1 MKTIHK
7 FSAIAIVAIIVIATG
22 CGGKR
27 SPGRVYMP
35 DMAYSRTYEA
45 YDLLDSTKFTGDIHN
60 KGGQYIFFNAK
71 PVTGT
76 IKRGDLFPY
85 TLPNDSIGYK
95 MSASVVNPIG
105 EISAAEMEEAG
116 RLYNIN
122 CAVCHGAKGKANGPM
137 SGKVGGIVDLTLDQY
152 KALGDG
158 TIFHVMTYGKNNMGS
173 YASQLT
179 KEQRWKIVKYVR
191 TLQGGAAPAAAMADS
206 TKGATAAPAAKIDS
220 TATVKK

>member
-1 MKTIHK
+1 MKTINK
-7 FSAIAIVAIIVIATG
+7 FSAIAIVAIITIASS
-22 CGGKR
+22 CGSKR

-45 YDLLDSTKFTGDIHN
+45 YDLLDSTKFTGDIYN
-60 KGGQYIFFNAK
+60 KGGNQIFFNAM
-71 PVTGT
+71 PAAGT

-85 TLPNDSIGYK
+85 TLPNDSNGYK
-95 MSASVVNPIG
+95 MSATIPNPIG
-105 EISAAEMEEAG
+105 EISAADMAEAG
-116 RLYNIN
+116 RLFNIN

-137 SGKVGGIVDLTLDQY
+137 SGKVGGIVDITLDQY

-191 TLQGGAAPAAAMADS
+191 TLQGAGAAAATDS
-206 TKGATAAPAAKIDS
+206 TAKAPVAADS

>member
-7 FSAIAIVAIIVIATG
+7 FSAIAVVAIIFIASS
-22 CGGKR
+22 CGSKR

-45 YDLLDSTKFTGDIHN
+45 YDLLDSTKFTGDLNN
-60 KGGQYIFFNAK
+60 KGGNLIYFNAK
-71 PVTGT
+71 PAAGT

-95 MSASVVNPIG
+95 ASGAVPNPIG
-105 EISAAEMEEAG
+105 ELSMADLAEAG

-191 TLQGGAAPAAAMADS
+191 TLQGGGAAATTDS
-206 TKGATAAPAAKIDS
+206 TGAKPTTAAADTAAKK
-220 TATVKK
+220 TT

>member
-1 MKTIHK
+1 MKTVNK
-7 FSAIAIVAIIVIATG
+7 FSTIAIAAIIVITSG
-22 CGGKR
+22 CGSNR

-45 YDLLDSTKFTGDIHN
+45 YDLLDSTRFTGNIYD
-60 KGGQYIFFNAK
+60 KGGNKIFFNAK
-71 PVTGT
+71 PAAGT

-85 TLPNDSIGYK
+85 TLPNDSTGYK
-95 MSASVVNPIG
+95 ASATVANPIG
-105 EISAAEMEEAG
+105 DISAADLSEAG

-137 SGKVGGIVDLTLDQY
+137 SGKVGGIVDLTGDQY

-158 TIFHVMTYGKNNMGS
+158 TIFHVMTYGKGNMGS

-191 TLQGGAAPAAAMADS
+191 TLQNAGSTATADS
-206 TKGATAAPAAKIDS
+206 TKTATPASAVVDS
-220 TATVKK
+220 TATAKTK

>member
-1 MKTIHK
+1 MKTIK
-7 FSAIAIVAIIVIATG
+7 IFSAIAVTATIVIAASS
-22 CGGKR
+22 CGSKR

-45 YDLLDSTKFTGDIHN
+45 YDLLDSMKFTGDVN
-60 KGGQYIFFNAK
+60 DKGGKIFFNAK
-71 PVTGT
+71 PVAGT

-95 MSASVVNPIG
+95 MSATVANPIG
-105 EISAAEMEEAG
+105 EMSAADMAEAG

-191 TLQGGAAPAAAMADS
+191 TLQGSGAAATADTS
-206 TKGATAAPAAKIDS
+206 KAKTAAPAAKAD
-220 TATVKK
+220 TAAMAKK

>member
-7 FSAIAIVAIIVIATG
+7 FSAIALVAMIVITSG
-22 CGGKR
+22 CGSKR

-45 YDLLDSTKFTGDIHN
+45 YDLLDSTKFTGDVNN
-60 KGGQYIFFNAK
+60 KGGNMIYFNAM
-71 PVTGT
+71 PAAGS

-85 TLPNDSIGYK
+85 TLPNDSIGYN
-95 MSASVVNPIG
+95 MSGAIANPVGELSV
-105 EISAAEMEEAG
+105 ADMAEAG

-137 SGKVGGIVDLTLDQY
+137 SGKVGGIVDITLPQY
-152 KALGDG
+152 QALGDG

-191 TLQGGAAPAAAMADS
+191 TLQGGGAAATSDS
-206 TKGATAAPAAKIDS
+206 TNTATAVPDS
-220 TATVKK
+220 TANAKKTM

>member
-1 MKTIHK
+1 MKTIK
-7 FSAIAIVAIIVIATG
+7 IFSAIAVTAIIVIAASS

-45 YDLLDSTKFTGDIHN
+45 YDLLDSMKFTGDVNN
-60 KGGQYIFFNAK
+60 KGGKIFFNAK
-71 PVTGT
+71 PVAGT

-95 MSASVVNPIG
+95 MSATVANPIG
-105 EISAAEMEEAG
+105 EMSAADMAEAG

-191 TLQGGAAPAAAMADS
+191 TLQGTGGAAAATADT
-206 TKGATAAPAAKIDS
+206 TKAAAPAAKAD
-220 TATVKK
+220 TAAMAKK

>member
-7 FSAIAIVAIIVIATG
+7 FSAIAIVAIIFIASA
-22 CGGKR
+22 CNDKR

-45 YDLLDSTKFTGDIHN
+45 YDLLDSTQFTGDINN
-60 KGGQYIFFNAK
+60 KGGKIFFNAK
-71 PVTGT
+71 PAAGT

-85 TLPNDSIGYK
+85 TLANDSIGYQQ
-95 MSASVVNPIG
+95 SGSIPNPITS
-105 EISAAEMEEAG
+105 ITPADLAEAG

-122 CAVCHGAKGKANGPM
+122 CAVCHGEKGKANGPM
-137 SGKVGGIVDLTLDQY
+137 SGKVGGIVDITLPQY
-152 KALGDG
+152 QALGDG

-191 TLQGGAAPAAAMADS
+191 TLQGGGTTAAKTDSTGAAAPAMAD
-206 TKGATAAPAAKIDS
+206 TTATA
-220 TATVKK
+220 KK

>member
-1 MKTIHK
+1 MKTIHT
-7 FSAIAIVAIIVIATG
+7 FSAVAILAIFVIASG
-22 CGGKR
+22 CGSKR

-45 YDLLDSTKFTGDIHN
+45 YDLLDSTKFTGDMN
-60 KGGQYIFFNAK
+60 QKGGNMIFFNAR
-71 PVTGT
+71 PVAGS

-85 TLPNDSIGYK
+85 TLPNDSNGYK
-95 MSASVVNPIG
+95 MSGSIPNPI
-105 EISAAEMEEAG
+105 AELNPADLAEAG

-137 SGKVGGIVDLTLDQY
+137 AGKVGGIVDLTLDQY

-179 KEQRWKIVKYVR
+179 KEQRWEIVKYVR
-191 TLQGGAAPAAAMADS
+191 TLQGAGTGAAAAKDS
-206 TKGATAAPAAKIDS
+206 TKAGATTMAADS
-220 TATVKK
+220 TATAKKG

>member
-1 MKTIHK
+1 MKTIK
-7 FSAIAIVAIIVIATG
+7 IFSAIAVTATIVIAASS
-22 CGGKR
+22 CGSKR

-45 YDLLDSTKFTGDIHN
+45 YDLLDSMKFTGDVN
-60 KGGQYIFFNAK
+60 DKGGKIFFNAK
-71 PVTGT
+71 PVAGT

-95 MSASVVNPIG
+95 MSATVANPIG
-105 EISAAEMEEAG
+105 EMSAADMAEAG

-191 TLQGGAAPAAAMADS
+191 TLQGSGAAATVDTSKA
-206 TKGATAAPAAKIDS
+206 KTAAPAAKAD
-220 TATVKK
+220 TAAMAKK

>member
-1 MKTIHK
+1 M
-7 FSAIAIVAIIVIATG
+7 IVIAASS

-45 YDLLDSTKFTGDIHN
+45 YDLLDSMKFTGDVN
-60 KGGQYIFFNAK
+60 DKGGKIFFNAK
-71 PVTGT
+71 PVAGT

-95 MSASVVNPIG
+95 MSATVANPIG
-105 EISAAEMEEAG
+105 EMSAADMAEAG

-191 TLQGGAAPAAAMADS
+191 TLQGSGAAATADTS
-206 TKGATAAPAAKIDS
+206 KAKTAAPAAKAD
-220 TATVKK
+220 TAAMAKK